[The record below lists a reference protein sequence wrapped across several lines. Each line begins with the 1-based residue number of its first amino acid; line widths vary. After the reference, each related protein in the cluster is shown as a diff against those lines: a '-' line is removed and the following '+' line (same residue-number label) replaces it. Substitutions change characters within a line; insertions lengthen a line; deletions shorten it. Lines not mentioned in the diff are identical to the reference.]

1 MILDAETWMNI
12 RRFRA
17 LHERGATYAEIA
29 AEAGCDWRTVKK
41 YIDEGATSVPPKG
54 PSRKGCLPQAIAPFA
69 GVIDAWLR
77 TDITLRASVI
87 HERLAAEHGFTNS
100 YQRVKMYVAGAR
112 PRIAAELDAGD
123 ENPLR
128 GLHRR
133 FEVVPGAQ
141 AQVDWGEEGG
151 ILAHAGIA
159 KTYSF
164 HMVLSYSRDPFCCY
178 VDSMDL
184 GTFFDCHRRAF
195 AHFGGVPGALVYDRA
210 KTVVRRHVAPG
221 KAVPLHPE
229 AAAFADH
236 YGYAIDVLA
245 AYRPTGK
252 GRVERQVDI
261 GRAHVLAGRS
271 FDRLAEMDAAFAAWL
286 PIRRA
291 QVHRTHGQVIAE
303 RAGAD
308 RAALTPLPAI
318 PYLVADQH
326 IRRVGKDCLVSF
338 EASLYSVPARV
349 IRAGQYVQ
357 LRVTPEMVAIHALPA
372 SGGQLAGG
380 SPARHPARQLG
391 HRPGPLGR
399 AARRAYPR
407 RHARPAGAARGRT
420 PAGPARAAGRAAGRA
435 RRRSRPGRPPP
446 AGRLRHRRRRH
457 PAGPAVTGR
466 RQVPV
471 DAADATA
478 IAVVLGH
485 LESWLRR
492 APDPVIADLA
502 RSVYGEPA
510 GRALGWARELCSDLR
525 YYSAALSAALRAGDP
540 DDPERTP
547 F

>member
-29 AEAGCDWRTVKK
+29 AEVGCDWRTVKK

-54 PSRKGCLPQAIAPFA
+54 PSRRGCLPQAIAPFA

-87 HERLAAEHGFTNS
+87 HERLVAEHGFTNS
-100 YQRVKMYVAGAR
+100 YQRVKVYVAGAR
-112 PRIAAELDAGD
+112 PRIAAELEAGD

-245 AYRPTGK
+245 AHRPTGK

-357 LRVTPEMVAIHALPA
+357 LRVTPEMVTIHALPA
-372 SGGQLAGG
+372 DGGGLLA
-380 SPARHPARQLG
+380 AHL
-391 HRPGPLGR
+391 R
-399 AARRAYPR
+399 AARRGSWVTD
-407 RHARPAGAARGRT
+407 PAHWDGLPDGHTRAVTLDPYRAARGRT

-457 PAGPAVTGR
+457 AAGPAVTGR

-502 RSVYGEPA
+502 RSVYGEPT